1 MSSSGI
7 SKRYPSSW
15 ATLSANG
22 LNWSRP
28 HPTSNTTGNGLVS
41 YISTPPFALHFLFLP
56 WFFCLSLFFFS
67 LESCEIQQLSLI
79 SLQSP
84 RVTRTVYLCNQ
95 PNRDQSSVQQLLSTR
110 PAQNCL
116 IVDNVHISYKHIST
130 RLTRFL
136 FKWCNCID
144 KEGGSLHFH
153 HIRDQWVWIFF
164 LASYY
169 YFSWSFPPPPLRI
182 YCITVDAI
190 DASPLL
196 YSFYTWLEDYIA
208 YLINHPRLGW

>member
-1 MSSSGI
+1 MVWIGHVLI
-7 SKRYPSSW
+7 QRL
-15 ATLSANG
+15 TQRVTVLF
-22 LNWSRP
+22 
-28 HPTSNTTGNGLVS
+28 H
-41 YISTPPFALHFLFLP
+41 IFLP
-56 WFFCLSLFFFS
+56 PPPPIRVTFSFLTLIFLPFFIFFS

-153 HIRDQWVWIFF
+153 HIRDQWVVWIFF
-164 LASYY
+164 PASYY
-169 YFSWSFPPPPLRI
+169 YFFLIFLSTPTPSAFIVLL
-182 YCITVDAI
+182 DAI